1 MTLLLLVGSVFIYV
15 LFRLMRLCEAAWRKY
30 ISQRW
35 GFKKQLSYFLIKDIH
50 PNPQMIDSL
59 TRASNNISIT
69 SQHPATE
76 KLTFKMNPS
85 NNSLCV
91 VKKPL
96 SNEASSSFHSFI
108 STSKDKIRFMPLIFN
123 KFVLVKLCP
132 NYITPRLSEKKTK
145 TVGKNLKNRGE
156 DEEKSKVQSPP
167 HPLTWYLSPLDNYFC
182 LRVNLYEALC

>member
-1 MTLLLLVGSVFIYV
+1 MTLLLLVGSVFIYL

-30 ISQRW
+30 ISQCW
-35 GFKKQLSYFLIKDIH
+35 GFKKQLSYFLIKDIY
-50 PNPQMIDSL
+50 PNPQMVDSL

-85 NNSLCV
+85 NNSLCIV
-91 VKKPL
+91 RKPL

-108 STSKDKIRFMPLIFN
+108 STIKDKIRFMPLIFN

-145 TVGKNLKNRGE
+145 TGGKIWKTGE
-156 DEEKSKVQSPP
+156 RTRKKARFN
-167 HPLTWYLSPLDNYFC
+167 H
-182 LRVNLYEALC
+182 RHIH